1 MSTPAI
7 NTTSLDVSSASHR
20 FSVLLMPSA
29 SSRSR
34 DKQLVSTFASLSN
47 SKMPS
52 FLKPSTN
59 KSHILHASSPERS
72 SSQLS
77 PRKMQERSG
86 SSTNR
91 HQHNARG
98 SGQQAKIVIDVVLKN
113 KVNTPMIV
121 GSRSVQG
128 RQSINAV
135 PTLTSPSKAR
145 MSKLQ

>member
-7 NTTSLDVSSASHR
+7 NTTSLDVSSVSHR
-20 FSVLLMPSA
+20 FSVLLMPA
-29 SSRSR
+29 TSSRSR

-59 KSHILHASSPERS
+59 KSHILHASPERS

-77 PRKMQERSG
+77 PRKIQERSG

-91 HQHNARG
+91 HHQQHARG
-98 SGQQAKIVIDVVLKN
+98 GQQAKIVIDVVLKN

-121 GSRSVQG
+121 SSRRVQG

-135 PTLTSPSKAR
+135 PTLISPSKAK